1 MPLWGPLLH
10 FYHGLL
16 QLFQR
21 YTSDL
26 WEAHRSLQVR
36 KRGYKR
42 GTASKGSKC
51 FISREFGNG
60 LVIGL
65 GFELQVWEFLI
76 CLFVWHQVNTRAFH
90 TLS

>member
-1 MPLWGPLLH
+1 MLWTLSMSVRPVLAKASELSPVKNESS
-10 FYHGLL
+10 YHV
-16 QLFQR
+16 
-21 YTSDL
+21 
-26 WEAHRSLQVR
+26 A
-36 KRGYKR
+36 
-42 GTASKGSKC
+42 SKC

>member
-1 MPLWGPLLH
+1 MLLLLWFDGWKAVDTVGAVIGSSEEC
-10 FYHGLL
+10 F
-16 QLFQR
+16 
-21 YTSDL
+21 D
-26 WEAHRSLQVR
+26 
-36 KRGYKR
+36 GY
-42 GTASKGSKC
+42 SKC

-76 CLFVWHQVNTRAFH
+76 CLFVWHQVNARAFH